1 MEKKINKPF
10 NVKLQAEKDY
20 YRLYVTHSSFK
31 GRVRKRL
38 GDRPYEDLET
48 IAFNLKFELGKHFSS
63 QNITK
68 EEVESFIDN
77 YVSMNVKCSAS
88 IFEYKDDFIGYKEGL
103 TNKKIRKKLS
113 KSTVSGY
120 KTALKYFEEYLIK
133 KRISPHPSQIT
144 ETVLNNYYDFIKG
157 SHNYRTKLH
166 TKLKGFIKYLEE
178 VKHLPIDPSYKLS
191 VFTEEY
197 DNQCPEDNDIALS
210 VEDVRKLIELR
221 ERFQRG
227 EILLDQY
234 KKSDKIPAELQE
246 HQFNMKLKN
255 IVKCLDCFLFMV
267 STGMYYADV
276 MKSQLNF
283 SNSGDTSHVRYRR
296 AKNGSLC
303 KAIPIEDDEIFIG
316 EEIINQYEI
325 KNGSNFPLKLSL
337 THFDKHLGRISH
349 LAGTGFKITN
359 KMARKTFAS
368 YLYFNKRIPI
378 HYLQI
383 LLGHKDVADTAHYLR
398 ISDDDIVNEIMR
410 WRNRR

>member
-1 MEKKINKPF
+1 MEKKTIKPF
-10 NVKLQAEKDY
+10 NVKVQAEKDY
-20 YRLYVTHSSFK
+20 YRLYITHSSFK

-77 YVSMNVKCSAS
+77 YVSMNVKCNAS
-88 IFEYKDDFIGYKEGL
+88 IFDYKADFLEYKGGL

-113 KSTVSGY
+113 RSTISGY
-120 KTALKYFEEYLIK
+120 RTALKYFEEYLTK

-144 ETVLNNYYDFIKG
+144 ETVLNNFYHFIKG

-166 TKLKGFIKYLEE
+166 TKLKGFIKYIEE
-178 VKHLPIDPSYKLS
+178 VKHLPVDPSYKLS

-210 VEDVRKLIELR
+210 REDVRKLIELR
-221 ERFQRG
+221 QKFQKG
-227 EILLDQY
+227 EIQLERY
-234 KKSDKIPAELQE
+234 NKSEKIPAELQE
-246 HQFNMKLKN
+246 HQFNMKLEN
-255 IVKCLDCFLFMV
+255 IIKCLDCFLLMV

-283 SNSGDTSHVRYRR
+283 SKSGDITLVRYRR

-303 KAIPIEDDEIFIG
+303 RTIPIINDDIFIG
-316 EEIINQYEI
+316 EEIVNQYKI
-325 KNGSNFPLKLSL
+325 KNGSNFPLNLSL

-349 LAGTGFKITN
+349 LAGIGFKITN

-368 YLYFNKRIPI
+368 HLYFNDKIPMPF
-378 HYLQI
+378 LQI

-398 ISDDDIVNEIMR
+398 ISDDDAVNAIMM
-410 WRNRR
+410 WKNRS